1 MALLRMSRRELREAL
16 IFHLFICPWLL
27 GFLIFKLG
35 PMIASLLLSFTR
47 YNVSQPPAFVG
58 IQNYQRA
65 FTRDPLFFQSL
76 RVTFT
81 YAFTSVPLSLCLGFI
96 IALLLNTNIPGV
108 SVWRTLYYLPS
119 VLSGVAVAVL
129 WRLVF
134 HPTRGILNAL
144 LALVGIDGPAW
155 IFDKHWAL
163 PSLVIVSLWG
173 VGGGMIIYL
182 ASLQS
187 IPTVLYEAAAID
199 GANAWH
205 RFWKI
210 TLPMMTPVILF
221 NLITG
226 MIGAFKTF
234 TNAFVM
240 TEGGPQNATMFY
252 GLYLYYAAFRDVRMG
267 YASMLAWIL
276 FVIIMIL
283 TILIVKSSAVW
294 VYYEGA
300 LRE

>member
-1 MALLRMSRRELREAL
+1 
-16 IFHLFICPWLL
+16 
-27 GFLIFKLG
+27 
-35 PMIASLLLSFTR
+35 
-47 YNVSQPPAFVG
+47 
-58 IQNYQRA
+58 
-65 FTRDPLFFQSL
+65 
-76 RVTFT
+76 
-81 YAFTSVPLSLCLGFI
+81 
-96 IALLLNTNIPGV
+96 
-108 SVWRTLYYLPS
+108 
-119 VLSGVAVAVL
+119 
-129 WRLVF
+129 
-134 HPTRGILNAL
+134 
-144 LALVGIDGPAW
+144 
-155 IFDKHWAL
+155 
-163 PSLVIVSLWG
+163 
-173 VGGGMIIYL
+173 MIIYL